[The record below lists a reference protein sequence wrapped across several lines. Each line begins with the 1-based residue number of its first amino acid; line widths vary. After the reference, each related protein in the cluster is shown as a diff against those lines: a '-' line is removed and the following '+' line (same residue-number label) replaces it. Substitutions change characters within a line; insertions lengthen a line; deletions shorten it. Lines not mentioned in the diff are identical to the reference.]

1 MFVSQELRKKNIAE
15 YLLYMWQVEDLIRA
29 YDCSLSRIR
38 REYIER
44 FDYTDEQKEEMTDW
58 YGDLLRMMNQ
68 EGCREGGHLQINQIV
83 LQQLV
88 ELNAQLLS
96 SSKFPFYNS
105 EYYKVLPFIVEL
117 RQKTGD
123 RRQEMGGR
131 RQETGDGRQ
140 ETGDRRQKTGDGRQ
154 EMGGRRQE
162 SEIETCFNALYGVMM
177 LRLQK
182 KEISQNTLHAIKE
195 ITTFIGMLSDY
206 YQKDKNEGLEFE

>member
-29 YDCSLSRIR
+29 YGCSLSRIR

-44 FDYTDEQKEEMTDW
+44 FDYSEEQKEEMTDW

-68 EGCREGGHLQINQIV
+68 EGCRESGHLQINQIV

-117 RQKTGD
+117 RQKK
-123 RRQEMGGR
+123 
-131 RQETGDGRQ
+131 GDG
-140 ETGDRRQKTGDGRQ
+140 K
-154 EMGGRRQE
+154 QE
-162 SEIETCFNALYGVMM
+162 SEIETCFNALYGVMI

-206 YQKDKNEGLEFE
+206 YQKDKNEGIEFE